1 MSRASALPMELEGQG
16 AVSMYRYPEP
26 RQRESRGR
34 AATIECLRAGA
45 APQAGRWGKVK
56 VE

>member
-26 RQRESRGR
+26 RQRESRSR
-34 AATIECLRAGA
+34 ATTIECLRAGA
-45 APQAGRWGKVK
+45 APQAGRWEKVK

>member
-16 AVSMYRYPEP
+16 AVSTYRFPEP

-45 APQAGRWGKVK
+45 APQADRREKVK